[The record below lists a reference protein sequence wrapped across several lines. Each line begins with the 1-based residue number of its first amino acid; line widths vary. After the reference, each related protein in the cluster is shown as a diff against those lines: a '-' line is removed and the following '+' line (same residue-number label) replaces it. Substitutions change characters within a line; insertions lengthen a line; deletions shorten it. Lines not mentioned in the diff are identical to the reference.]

1 MANRDKRGMIFP
13 IKRLADLGF
22 EIVATAGT
30 GEVLRRHG
38 IACEIDPQALR
49 GGGRRAGRRV
59 ADRAPAR
66 WRW

>member
-38 IACEIDPQALR
+38 IACEIVPKHYE
-49 GGGRRAGRRV
+49 
-59 ADRAPAR
+59 DRPTAATR
-66 WRW
+66 SR